1 MRRLLGVLAGES
13 GYGMVSVLIAI
24 VLLSVGVVVLSS
36 SSVFLSSL
44 KNEASVRSVAAT
56 VALTYMEE
64 LKTRERVT
72 LASEDPL
79 RVNEKGEPDENGAF
93 LRVLEVSSEPSVV
106 ESVRLRI
113 KVGYPGHFGR
123 AMTVEVVTII
133 YVGE

>member
-1 MRRLLGVLAGES
+1 MLGVLAGES

-56 VALTYMEE
+56 VAMTYMEE

-106 ESVRLRI
+106 ESVRLCI

-123 AMTVEVVTII
+123 TRTVEVLTIV